1 VIDQEKD
8 EVEKSLAKPK
18 KLLIRNERN
27 GLVGYS
33 VLNGRE
39 PIQATNN
46 QHEFLVISE
55 AQVARFNPLT
65 WALTFSEKP

>member
-1 VIDQEKD
+1 MIDQEKD

-18 KLLIRNERN
+18 NFLIRDARN
-27 GLVGYS
+27 GLVGYL

-39 PIQATNN
+39 PIQVTNN
-46 QHEFLVISE
+46 QHGFLVISE